1 MEEGKGGLKE
11 GLQLLHRSNDKL
23 RKGRRGRRDAAPLR
37 NPVHSRHSSDR
48 GLCLLEV
55 RARYKRRSP
64 SGKRRENPGR
74 SGEYAEVQRPES
86 SHWRCLSRKENRT
99 TTFGPLPR
107 MRSSATGAS
116 SFSALIQHRAPLPY
130 YPTTTLSP
138 QHPISNQ
145 STARGRNKAP
155 PSKPSRERKT
165 PATPR

>member
-37 NPVHSRHSSDR
+37 NPVHGRHSSDR

-116 SFSALIQHRAPLPY
+116 SFSALIQHRAPYRIIQQPHCRRNTRYLINLP
-130 YPTTTLSP
+130 PAAGTK
-138 QHPISNQ
+138 H
-145 STARGRNKAP
+145 P